1 LTTSGPHQT
10 PPLQPPL
17 NFINLLPIIKTIP
30 ILLTQTLHHHQI
42 PPASLMK
49 TEASMSSSS
58 SQSTTMSHSN
68 SQASCLDP
76 LDSLLDLSE
85 YDKLSY
91 QSPSISP
98 SATKGQ
104 FVGRPVSNTPATLP
118 SSKPQDLSGPSHNY
132 AMYKQQTGI
141 PQGAVASTLAV
152 NQMNQYGFSDSYLSG
167 IGSTDDFIDFGTA
180 PTRNG
185 SYQSDMDMEFDSPLG
200 EPAFFYPEQSSPEFV
215 NPSAIGSSVSPTAVL
230 PTQTSNVGRLWPG
243 MHQQQAALAKAQAQQ
258 KQQQQ
263 IIQQQRQNAMVGHQR
278 QPSQQRS
285 RGSHQPT
292 DPIVEEKISQLLNS
306 MRQSSVGSDDGEN
319 SNGNHMSHVQRMRKD
334 EEEMDEDERLLAS
347 EEGKKLSSK
356 ERRQLRNKVSARAFR
371 SRRKEYISQL
381 EGEIATKVNE
391 NSDLRNQNRALME
404 ENTRL
409 SDLTRMLLSS
419 PSFSGFL
426 DTLASNPQAAQT
438 AQAVQQPRQQVE
450 QAQQPQRQVR
460 KDVNPYAAQ
469 QQMQQQQTIGM
480 AMIPEHTMDFSMLD
494 LNENGAFSYQPQVFS
509 VLSLPEAVLDS
520 ATLSGKSSNSPFSS
534 LPSDDEKVQLPKVE
548 RMPVAAAEKVEQPEV
563 VDEEFD
569 ADPTFALFVSTTA
582 SPSKSEP
589 ELDLSFL
596 ANLSLKPSNFDLVV
610 VSEVDEATS
619 DAAMQK
625 VERLSN
631 DIDLCLERLSHL
643 SMHL

>member
-1 LTTSGPHQT
+1 
-10 PPLQPPL
+10 
-17 NFINLLPIIKTIP
+17 
-30 ILLTQTLHHHQI
+30 
-42 PPASLMK
+42 
-49 TEASMSSSS
+49 MSTS
-58 SQSTTMSHSN
+58 SQSSTSMSHSN
-68 SQASCLDP
+68 SQGSCLDP

-98 SATKGQ
+98 SATKSQ
-104 FVGRPVSNTPATLP
+104 FVGRAVSNTPATLP
-118 SSKPQDLSGPSHNY
+118 SSTQQDLSGPSHNY
-132 AMYKQQTGI
+132 GMYKQQTGI

-152 NQMNQYGFSDSYLSG
+152 NQMNQYGYADSYLAG
-167 IGSTDDFIDFGTA
+167 IGGDDFVDFGTA
-180 PTRNG
+180 PGRNG
-185 SYQSDMDMEFDSPLG
+185 SFNQDMDMEFDSPLG

-215 NPSAIGSSVSPTAVL
+215 NPSAIGSSSLSPSGVL
-230 PTQTSNVGRLWPG
+230 SNQTSNVGRLWPG

-263 IIQQQRQNAMVGHQR
+263 IIQQQRNNAMSGHQR

-285 RGSHQPT
+285 RGSHPPA

-306 MRQSSVGSDDGEN
+306 MRQSSVATEDGEGTPN
-319 SNGNHMSHVQRMRKD
+319 ANHLSHVQRMRK
-334 EEEMDEDERLLAS
+334 EEEDMDEDERLLAS

-391 NSDLRNQNRALME
+391 NTDLRSQNRALLE

-438 AQAVQQPRQQVE
+438 AQAVQQPQPQQQIE
-450 QAQQPQRQVR
+450 QPQRQIR

-469 QQMQQQQTIGM
+469 QQMQQQQIGM
-480 AMIPEHTMDFSMLD
+480 AMIPEHNMDFSMLD

-509 VLSLPEAVLDS
+509 VLSLPEAVID
-520 ATLSGKSSNSPFSS
+520 TEILSGKGSSFTP
-534 LPSDDEKVQLPKVE
+534 LASDDEKVELPKVE
-548 RMPVAAAEKVEQPEV
+548 RMPVSESSKVELPAV

-569 ADPTFALFVSTTA
+569 ADPAFALFVSLPATSTV
-582 SPSKSEP
+582 KSEP

-596 ANLSLKPSNFDLVV
+596 ANLSLKPSNFELVV
-610 VSEVDEATS
+610 VPEVDEATA
-619 DAAMQK
+619 DAAMRR
-625 VERLSN
+625 VERLSA
-631 DIDLCLERLSHL
+631 DMDACLERLSRLSCHL
-643 SMHL
+643 